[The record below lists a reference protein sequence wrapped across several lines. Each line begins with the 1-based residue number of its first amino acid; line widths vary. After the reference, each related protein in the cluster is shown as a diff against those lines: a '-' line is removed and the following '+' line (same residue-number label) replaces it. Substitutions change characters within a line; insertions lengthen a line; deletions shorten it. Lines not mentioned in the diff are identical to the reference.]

1 MQDVAYIKRCIEL
14 AELSKGYTAP
24 NPMVGAVLVH
34 EGRVIGEGR
43 HERYGEAHAEV
54 NCLASVKDEDRELVS
69 KSTMYVNLEPCAHYG
84 KTPPCAVRLAEEK
97 VKRVVIANQDP
108 FEKVGG
114 RGIDILKSAGAEVVT
129 GVLEKEGAWL
139 NRRFFCFHT
148 KQRPYI
154 ILKWAQTARGFFAPA
169 DRSSYKI
176 TNRQSQQ
183 LLHKWRTGEAAI
195 MVGYQTALSDNP
207 QLTARLWEG
216 KQPLRI
222 VLDRK
227 LQLPV
232 GHHLF
237 DGTAETWV
245 VNEQKDGEGIN
256 SKLLQ
261 LSFDNRLLP
270 QLMNEL
276 YEADKLS
283 LIVEGGAQLLGSFI
297 DQGLWDEARVFTG
310 HDNLEEG
317 VRAPALQ
324 NERVAFETNIGGDQL
339 RVYTNRNNPFSYPGN
354 MEL

>member
-1 MQDVAYIKRCIEL
+1 MQEDVYIRRCIEL
-14 AELSKGYTAP
+14 AELSKGHTAP

-34 EGRVIGEGR
+34 DGRIIGEGR
-43 HERYGEAHAEV
+43 HEQYGEAHAEV
-54 NCLASVKDEDRELVS
+54 NCLDGVRAEDRGLISE
-69 KSTMYVNLEPCAHYG
+69 STMYVNLEPCAHYG

-114 RGIDILKSAGAEVVT
+114 RGIDTLRSAGVEVVT

-148 KQRPYI
+148 MQRPYI

-169 DRSSYKI
+169 DRSTYKI
-176 TNRQSQQ
+176 TNKQSQQ
-183 LLHKWRTGEAAI
+183 LLHKWRIEEAAI

-207 QLTARLWEG
+207 QLTARMWEG

-232 GHHLF
+232 SYHLF
-237 DGTAETWV
+237 DGVAETWV
-245 VNEQKDGEGIN
+245 VNEEKDGEGPN

-261 LSFDNRLLP
+261 MQFDEQLLP
-270 QLMNEL
+270 RLMNDL

-283 LIVEGGAQLLGSFI
+283 LIVEGGAQLLNSFI
-297 DQGLWDEARVFTG
+297 AQGLWDEARVFTG

-317 VRAPALQ
+317 IRAPVLQ
-324 NERVAFETNIGGDQL
+324 NESVAFETNIGGDQL